1 MVKGYY
7 VYYGYMG
14 WVCSCNRYILFATEN
29 EYKEFLGGK
38 EDED

>member
-1 MVKGYY
+1 MKGYY
-7 VYYGYMG
+7 VSYGYMG
-14 WVCSCNRYILFATEN
+14 WVGSCNRYILFATEN